1 MNKFRILL
9 AVLFYL
15 SLQGCMTYSHHELAQ
30 ARQWPLAQP
39 SKTKPAAYLKVQ
51 SEFAFN
57 EDRAN
62 SNADI
67 AALEKVL
74 QEEFLSSQRFS
85 KVTTQQQASD
95 VYVTATLRNHEEG
108 SLGLAFVTGFTFF
121 LIPSKSDNTVSLDLT
136 FRDVDGKKLGQ
147 VSKQEK
153 LTTWRHLVLVFAVP
167 FNDSSDRLIRELARS
182 ALEEAAGKGL
192 I

>member
-1 MNKFRILL
+1 M
-9 AVLFYL
+9 
-15 SLQGCMTYSHHELAQ
+15 
-30 ARQWPLAQP
+30 
-39 SKTKPAAYLKVQ
+39 
-51 SEFAFN
+51 
-57 EDRAN
+57 
-62 SNADI
+62 
-67 AALEKVL
+67 
-74 QEEFLSSQRFS
+74 
-85 KVTTQQQASD
+85 
-95 VYVTATLRNHEEG
+95 TATLRNHEEG